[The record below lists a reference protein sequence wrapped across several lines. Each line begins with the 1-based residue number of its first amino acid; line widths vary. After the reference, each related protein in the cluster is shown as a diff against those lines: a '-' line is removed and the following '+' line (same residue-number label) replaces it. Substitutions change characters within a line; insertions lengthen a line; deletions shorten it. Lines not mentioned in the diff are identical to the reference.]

1 MRKLICDKCGKEII
15 QGENYTKIA
24 INGHTNSVKA
34 HEQKTGCIGGS
45 VSSTIREQKQDAQ
58 YVGIS
63 VKEFCM
69 NCTEKII
76 ACINE
81 N

>member
-1 MRKLICDKCGKEII
+1 MRKLICDKCGNEII
-15 QGENYTKIA
+15 QGENYAKIA
-24 INGHTNSVKA
+24 INRHTNPVEA
-34 HEQKTGCIGGS
+34 HEQTTGCIGGS
-45 VSSTIREQKQDAQ
+45 LSSNIKVQKQDAQ

-63 VKEFCM
+63 VKDFCM

-76 ACINE
+76 ACIND